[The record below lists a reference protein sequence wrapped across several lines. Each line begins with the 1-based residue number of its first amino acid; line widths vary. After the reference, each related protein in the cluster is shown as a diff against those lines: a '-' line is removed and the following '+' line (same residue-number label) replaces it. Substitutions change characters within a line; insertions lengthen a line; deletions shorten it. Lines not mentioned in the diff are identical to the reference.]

1 MSRIGNKIIPL
12 PAGVSVAVNGRNVVL
27 KSAKGSVERTVPE
40 GIAVAVGAGGLTLS
54 TERGGDRRYRALHG
68 LTRSLLANSVQGL
81 SKGFQRTLEV
91 VGVGYRAELKGKDLN
106 LALGYSHPIVFPLPE
121 GVTAKVTDRPVKITL
136 ESADKAV
143 LGQTI
148 AKLRAL
154 RPPEPYKGKGV
165 RNEGEVIKLKVGKT
179 GLK

>member
-1 MSRIGNKIIPL
+1 MSRIGKKIIPL
-12 PAGVSVAVNGRNVVL
+12 PAGVSATIDG
-27 KSAKGSVERTVPE
+27 RTVHIKSPKGVVQRVLPD
-40 GIAVAVGAGGLTLS
+40 GIDAALGAGGLALS
-54 TERGGDRRYRALHG
+54 TERGDDRRVRALHG
-68 LTRSLLANSVQGL
+68 LTRSLIANSVEGL
-81 SKGFQRTLEV
+81 SKGFQRTLEII
-91 VGVGYRAELKGKDLN
+91 GVGYRAELKGRDLV

-121 GVTAKVTDRPVKITL
+121 GVTAKVTDRPVKIAL

-143 LGQTI
+143 LGQTV

-154 RPPEPYKGKGV
+154 RAPEPYKGKGV

>member
-1 MSRIGNKIIPL
+1 MSRIGKQVIPL
-12 PAGVSVAVNGRNVVL
+12 PSGVSATVDGNTVRL
-27 KSAKGSVERTVPE
+27 KSSKGSVERVLPAGLE
-40 GIAVAVGAGGLTLS
+40 ASVSNGALALRSDAAAG
-54 TERGGDRRYRALHG
+54 RQARATHG
-68 LTRSLLANSVQGL
+68 LMRSLLANSVEGL
-81 SKGFQRTLEV
+81 SKGFQRNLEI
-91 VGVGYRAELKGKDLN
+91 VGVGYRAELKGRDLV

-121 GVTAKVTDRPVKITL
+121 GVSAKVTDRPVKISL
-136 ESADKAV
+136 EGVDKAV
-143 LGQTI
+143 IGQTV

>member
-12 PAGVSVAVNGRNVVL
+12 PTGVSASINGQSVVL
-27 KSAKGSVERTVPE
+27 KSAKGSVERTLPE
-40 GIAVAVGAGGLTLS
+40 GIAAAVASGGLTLT
-54 TERGGDRRYRALHG
+54 TERSDDRKYRALHG
-68 LTRSLLANSVQGL
+68 LTRSLIANSVQGL
-81 SKGFQRTLEV
+81 SKGFQHTLEI
-91 VGVGYRAELKGKDLN
+91 VGVGYRAELKGRELV

-121 GVTAKVTDRPVKITL
+121 GVTAKVTDRPVKINL
-136 ESADKAV
+136 EAVDKAV

-148 AKLRAL
+148 AKLRAF

>member
-1 MSRIGNKIIPL
+1 MSRIGKKVIPL
-12 PAGVSVAVNGRNVVL
+12 PSGVSATVDGRTVRL
-27 KSAKGSVERTVPE
+27 KSARGTVERVLPV
-40 GIAVAVGAGGLTLS
+40 GIDASIANGAL
-54 TERGGDRRYRALHG
+54 ALHSEGGAAREARATHG
-68 LTRSLLANSVQGL
+68 LIRSLLANSVEGL
-81 SKGFQRTLEV
+81 SKGFQRNLEI
-91 VGVGYRAELKGKDLN
+91 VGVGYRAELKGRDLV
-106 LALGYSHPIVFPLPE
+106 LALGYSHPIVFPLPD
-121 GVTAKVTDRPVKITL
+121 GVSAKVTDRPVKISL
-136 ESADKAV
+136 EGVDKAV